1 MKNDKLFYCSI
12 VAIMFAISVAITA
25 SIVIRNDDK
34 IESVNEFR
42 SIRSEFVLGSNEW
55 RFPQE
60 RYYCVERESFM
71 VELLPQGE
79 TDTDGFVVSKDDRL
93 IKATWYNDE
102 RTKVEHVEYYLV
114 SNFDQ

>member
-34 IESVNEFR
+34 IESVKEFR
-42 SIRSEFVLGSNEW
+42 SIRSELAIGANEG

-79 TDTDGFVVSKDDRL
+79 TDTDGFILSKDDRL

-102 RTKVEHVEYYLV
+102 RTKVEHIEYYLV
-114 SNFDQ
+114 SNFE

>member
-34 IESVNEFR
+34 IESVKEFR
-42 SIRSEFVLGSNEW
+42 SIRSELAIGSNEG

-102 RTKVEHVEYYLV
+102 RTKVEHIEYYLV
-114 SNFDQ
+114 SNFD

>member
-34 IESVNEFR
+34 IESVKEFR
-42 SIRSEFVLGSNEW
+42 SIRSELAIGSNEGL
-55 RFPQE
+55 FPQE

-102 RTKVEHVEYYLV
+102 RTKVEHIEYYLV
-114 SNFDQ
+114 SNFD